1 MAAGIAAFCDLYP
14 VDHALHLH
22 SGGPTRLIRHPF
34 FFFFFFASCDA
45 CPGKLKSLKT
55 LLCAT
60 SRILPR
66 RAVLASPIVLVNF
79 QAKGSTGNLRLINGG

>member
-34 FFFFFFASCDA
+34 FFFC
-45 CPGKLKSLKT
+45 
-55 LLCAT
+55 LL
-60 SRILPR
+60 RRLPR
-66 RAVLASPIVLVNF
+66 KTQKSQNLTLCDEQNTTAAGGSCLADCTSQFSGQGIDWESQVN
-79 QAKGSTGNLRLINGG
+79 